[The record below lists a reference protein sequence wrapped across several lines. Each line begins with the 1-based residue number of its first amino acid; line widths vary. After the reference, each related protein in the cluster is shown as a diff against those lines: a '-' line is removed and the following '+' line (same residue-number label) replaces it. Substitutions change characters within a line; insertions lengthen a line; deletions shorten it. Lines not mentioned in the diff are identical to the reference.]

1 MNNYKHKATIIF
13 NQTNSNF
20 LSHINMHNHK
30 NKHKHKTTI
39 IYNQTISNCLCNIN
53 E

>member
-1 MNNYKHKATIIF
+1 MNKHKNKHKHKATIIY

-20 LSHINMHNHK
+20 LSNK
-30 NKHKHKTTI
+30 N
-39 IYNQTISNCLCNIN
+39 

>member
-1 MNNYKHKATIIF
+1 MNMNKHKNKHKHKATIIY

-20 LSHINMHNHK
+20 LSNK
-30 NKHKHKTTI
+30 N
-39 IYNQTISNCLCNIN
+39 